1 MKQIVLILFCI
12 TSAVRLASASNT
24 FSYTATASPGSTP
37 DGTDQNNNP
46 ISVWTIIQTPGG
58 TNGAND
64 AGADGQGV
72 WFGNPDG
79 GGGIGGAS
87 ENSWQAYSYQNDG
100 TGLGGSIDA
109 TNQFAGGALTV
120 GQTVSINFVMRATD
134 PASNGR
140 APGLVGVSL
149 L

>member
-1 MKQIVLILFCI
+1 MKRIILILVGL
-12 TSAVRLASASNT
+12 TTAVSLASASNT

-37 DGTDQNNNP
+37 DAVDQNNNP
-46 ISVWTIIQTPGG
+46 VNVWTIIATPGG

-64 AGADGQGV
+64 NGLDGEGV
-72 WFGNPDG
+72 YFGNPDG
-79 GGGIGGAS
+79 GGGIGGSAES
-87 ENSWQAYSYQNDG
+87 SWQEYSYQNDG

-109 TNQFAGGALTV
+109 TNVFAGGALAV

-140 APGLVGVSL
+140 PGHSGC
-149 L
+149 